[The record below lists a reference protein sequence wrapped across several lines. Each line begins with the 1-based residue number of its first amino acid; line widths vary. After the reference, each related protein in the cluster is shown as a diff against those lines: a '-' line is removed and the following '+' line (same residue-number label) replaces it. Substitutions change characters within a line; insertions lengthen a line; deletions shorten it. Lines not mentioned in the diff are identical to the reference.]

1 MMIDRFLVVPA
12 VAGLVLLPAL
22 AEADERKAAEVECMP
37 AENQALTYDC
47 MITLTGRKSGMP
59 IVDAEFMVGAD
70 MPSMPGAHNVRPV
83 PAEPHDT
90 PGMYRARIELE
101 MTGEWNLKLDF
112 TKPDRDRVNKKL
124 HFGGMDGHGEHDHTS
139 HGHTE

>member
-1 MMIDRFLVVPA
+1 MVKTRLFTVIA
-12 VAGLVLLPAL
+12 VSALGLLPVA
-22 AEADERKAAEVECMP
+22 AAAHERKAAEVEC
-37 AENQALTYDC
+37 AAVEGQELVYEC
-47 MITLTGRKSGMP
+47 MITLKGRKSGTP
-59 IVDAEFMVGAD
+59 IADAEFMVGAD